1 MKSKRA
7 QRLAAA
13 FLMLCCGLT
22 AGAQT
27 FEEWFD
33 DRTLRLDYVFAGD
46 ASRQE
51 LYVDQLSQLPRWFG
65 RRTRLAEL
73 PLAGNGQ
80 ITVRAH
86 RSQQVIYRHAFST
99 LFQEW
104 LATDEA
110 KHVRRSFENVFLVPF
125 PRDTVDVTVEL
136 FDFHSRVQASMTHT
150 VSPTDILISHKGEG
164 TKTPHAGM
172 TNAARGDGQRR
183 TRGFQTPYVTLQQAA
198 DTTRCIHIAYVPEG
212 YTEEQMFSF
221 LDHCRIAM
229 EALFRHEP
237 FKAMRARF
245 NIIAL
250 LAPSVDSG
258 VSEPGN
264 GLWLNTALDSHF
276 DTFYS
281 QRYLTTLHLK
291 RLHDLLAGTPY
302 EHIIILANTSHY
314 GGGGIYN
321 SYNLSYTGGEKFE
334 SVVVHEFGHSFGGL
348 ADEYPYGDDDPM
360 YVSDTE
366 PWEPNLTTLHDF
378 SSKWQNLIDDGR
390 ASLIEGG
397 GYLSKG
403 VWRGKEDCRMRTNEE
418 PDFCPVCQQA
428 LRRLINFYTE

>member
-1 MKSKRA
+1 MKAKRA
-7 QRLAAA
+7 QWLAAA
-13 FLMLCCGLT
+13 LLMLCCGLT
-22 AGAQT
+22 VGAQT

-150 VSPTDILISHKGEG
+150 ISPTDILISHKGKG

-183 TRGFQTPYVTLQQAA
+183 TRGF
-198 DTTRCIHIAYVPEG
+198 
-212 YTEEQMFSF
+212 
-221 LDHCRIAM
+221 
-229 EALFRHEP
+229 
-237 FKAMRARF
+237 
-245 NIIAL
+245 
-250 LAPSVDSG
+250 
-258 VSEPGN
+258 
-264 GLWLNTALDSHF
+264 
-276 DTFYS
+276 
-281 QRYLTTLHLK
+281 K
-291 RLHDLLAGTPY
+291 R
-302 EHIIILANTSHY
+302 
-314 GGGGIYN
+314 
-321 SYNLSYTGGEKFE
+321 
-334 SVVVHEFGHSFGGL
+334 
-348 ADEYPYGDDDPM
+348 
-360 YVSDTE
+360 
-366 PWEPNLTTLHDF
+366 
-378 SSKWQNLIDDGR
+378 R
-390 ASLIEGG
+390 
-397 GYLSKG
+397 
-403 VWRGKEDCRMRTNEE
+403 
-418 PDFCPVCQQA
+418 
-428 LRRLINFYTE
+428 LRRIKKARPCFCA

>member
-1 MKSKRA
+1 
-7 QRLAAA
+7 
-13 FLMLCCGLT
+13 LMLCCGLT
-22 AGAQT
+22 VGAQT

-150 VSPTDILISHKGEG
+150 ISPTDILISHKGEG

-360 YVSDTE
+360 YFSDTE

>member
-1 MKSKRA
+1 
-7 QRLAAA
+7 
-13 FLMLCCGLT
+13 MLCCGLT
-22 AGAQT
+22 VGAQT

-150 VSPTDILISHKGEG
+150 VSPTDILISHKGKG

-172 TNAARGDGQRR
+172 TNAPRGDGQRR

-360 YVSDTE
+360 YFSDTE